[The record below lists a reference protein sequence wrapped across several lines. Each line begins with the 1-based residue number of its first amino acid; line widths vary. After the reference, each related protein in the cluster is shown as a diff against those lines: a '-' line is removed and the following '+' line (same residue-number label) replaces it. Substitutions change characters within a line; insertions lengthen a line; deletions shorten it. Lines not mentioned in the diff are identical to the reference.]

1 MKYRVALRFATSA
14 VVLSGIFYA
23 QDNERIVVKKPYN
36 QSSIH
41 TKSGSTSILYHGGP
55 VMTGSPA
62 NVYIIY
68 YGDVPSGTQNIVN
81 GFFTDL
87 GTSANSYYTVND
99 SYYDSALK
107 YIASQF
113 NFSSP
118 GMIFNDNPPSQGTH
132 IGSKDISKIIQH
144 AISAPGGLPA
154 DQDGVYFVIT
164 SPSVSV
170 AGFCSSYCAY
180 HTNSNAI
187 VSGKNI
193 RFAVVP
199 DPGNQCGGCD
209 GNVAVYHESVTPNK
223 DPGADEMTDSIM
235 HELSETVTDPQGN
248 AWFTS
253 NGEENGDLCNYT
265 YGTPLSPGPQ
275 NGATANVNMNGH
287 FYLIQKIWTNVT
299 PQHCAP

>member
-1 MKYRVALRFATSA
+1 
-14 VVLSGIFYA
+14 
-23 QDNERIVVKKPYN
+23 
-36 QSSIH
+36 
-41 TKSGSTSILYHGGP
+41 
-55 VMTGSPA
+55 
-62 NVYIIY
+62 
-68 YGDVPSGTQNIVN
+68 
-81 GFFTDL
+81 
-87 GTSANSYYTVND
+87 
-99 SYYDSALK
+99 
-107 YIASQF
+107 
-113 NFSSP
+113 
-118 GMIFNDNPPSQGTH
+118 MIFNDNPPSQGTH